1 MESMDRLNDMLQ
13 CEIDKIANQGELT
26 AGSLETV
33 GKLLDAIKDISEIN
47 AMEDYGDYSKRGNSN
62 RMPMYYGGSY
72 NGGGSYRGG
81 RSMRGG
87 QPRHGGYSYDDGRD
101 YMIDQL
107 EQMMEQAGSEKER
120 QAIQKCI
127 KQMEQA

>member
-1 MESMDRLNDMLQ
+1 MDSMDRLKDMLQ
-13 CEIDKIANQGELT
+13 CEIDKIADQGELT
-26 AGSLETV
+26 AGSLETI
-33 GKLLDAIKDISEIN
+33 GKLLDAVKDISEIN
-47 AMEDYGDYSKRGNSN
+47 AMDDYGYSQRGYG
-62 RMPMYYGGSY
+62 RPMYYDESYNNGGS
-72 NGGGSYRGG
+72 SYRG

-87 QPRHGGYSYDDGRD
+87 MSRRGRYSYDDGRD

-107 EQMMEQAGSEKER
+107 EQMMEQAGTEKER